1 MAEPRSTS
9 PTALLDREE
18 YVEQAYWFRVL
29 SERLPDNVPLQ
40 DVLAQVKSEV
50 LATTKL
56 PIALDFLLAELKHS
70 GAMAPAMERLK
81 HYFAPFQ
88 TYVMREAESERGRF
102 DMRVAIEV
110 LKQEAL
116 LRADRVPPQTL
127 FMFQFEC
134 LCRNRLRY
142 DHGLTTLAEDPVYSE
157 DWREWIL
164 VVRRQIGIADLAEL
178 IYARSQ
184 QYVRDRKQLGDAD
197 YAPEKPILFGE
208 KEGKIAFA
216 NRRRDPLY
224 FFAALQRHLGYPAVP
239 RNPRVDP
246 NKEILPQLVRRLERL
261 ELKLKLIDEEQRGGI
276 DITKFYGTPDHPK
289 LPAVPPP
296 DDLLS

>member
-1 MAEPRSTS
+1 MPEPRLP
-9 PTALLDREE
+9 PTVLLDREE

-56 PIALDFLLAELKHS
+56 PIAIDFLLAELKHS
-70 GAMAPAMERLK
+70 GAMAPAMARLR
-81 HYFAPFQ
+81 HYFTPFQ
-88 TYVMREAESERGRF
+88 TYVFGEAESERGRF
-102 DMRVAIEV
+102 DMRVAIEI
-110 LKQEAL
+110 LRQEAM

-127 FMFQFEC
+127 FMYQFEC

-142 DHGLTTLAEDPVYSE
+142 DHGLTTVSEDPVYNE

-184 QYVRDRKQLGDAD
+184 QYVRDRKQLGDPN
-197 YAPEKPILFGE
+197 YVPEKPILFGE

-239 RNPRVDP
+239 RNPKIDP
-246 NKEILPQLVRRLERL
+246 NKEILPQLIRRLDRL

-276 DITKFYGTPDHPK
+276 DITKFYGSPDNPK